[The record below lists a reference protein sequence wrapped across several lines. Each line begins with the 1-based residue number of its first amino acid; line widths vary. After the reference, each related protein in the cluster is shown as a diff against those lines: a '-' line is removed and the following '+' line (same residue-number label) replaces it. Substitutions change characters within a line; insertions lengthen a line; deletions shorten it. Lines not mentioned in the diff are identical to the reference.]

1 MRRKGWT
8 AVKKMVCT
16 AAVLG
21 LLLMNAAAL
30 PELGALHAKSAALYA
45 ANGQELYVSN
55 ADEKL
60 QPASVTKIM
69 TMLLAMEALERGEV
83 TLDTM
88 ITGSEHACSMGGTQ
102 IWLEPGEQLTL
113 DEMLKAIAVGSAN
126 DCAVAVAEHLAGTEA
141 AFVERMNARARELG
155 CTGTTFINA
164 NGLDGEGERTL
175 TTARDLALISCE
187 LLRHPKILD
196 YTGIWMDSIRGGKFA
211 LANTNKMLRSYKG
224 LTGLKTGYIR
234 EAGFCISA
242 SAEREGLSLVAV
254 VMAAPTKEDRM
265 ADAAALLNYGFA
277 NFTAWTPLGCADTVA
292 LRMEGDSVCV
302 LEKSAVSTVEAE
314 RRVPESLTAPV
325 EEGQQVGELI
335 VRNGGE
341 TLLTVPLCAAE
352 SVEAVTV
359 FNLFGRFVR
368 SVTGTGA

>member
-1 MRRKGWT
+1 MLT
-8 AVKKMVCT
+8 VQ
-16 AAVLG
+16 
-21 LLLMNAAAL
+21 AAAL
-30 PELGALHAKSAALYA
+30 PEMGALYAKSAALYA
-45 ANGQELYVSN
+45 ANGQELYVYN
-55 ADEKL
+55 ADEQL

-88 ITGSEHACSMGGTQ
+88 ITGSEYACSMGGTQ

-164 NGLDGEGERTL
+164 NGLDAAGGKTL

-242 SAEREGLSLVAV
+242 SAERDGLSLVAV
-254 VMAAPTKEDRM
+254 VMAAPTKEERM
-265 ADAAALLNYGFA
+265 ADATSLLNYGFA
-277 NFTAWTPLGCADTVA
+277 NFAAWTPPEEALAPVPVSLGRADSVP
-292 LRMEGDSVCV
+292 LRIEGESVCV
-302 LEKSAVSTVEAE
+302 LEKSAAASAEAE
-314 RRVPESLTAPV
+314 RNVPDCLTAPV
-325 EEGQQVGELI
+325 EEGQQVGTLYLKS
-335 VRNGGE
+335 GGE
-341 TLLTVPLCAAE
+341 TVLTVPLYAAE
-352 SVEAVTV
+352 SVDAVTV
-359 FNLFGRFVR
+359 FDLWTRLVQ
-368 SVTGTGA
+368 SVTA